1 MWATTP
7 QRLYLEVALVFQ
19 SRRCFTGEMVP
30 VMGFRSPARAVR
42 CRSISG
48 LGRCFR
54 ASYAAN
60 YFVVSS
66 GLHVLLISL
75 MKKPALEALKS
86 TQESQ
91 ESLRKT
97 DYVGKRNR
105 RAPHTETQNAAFS
118 YRRRSNRLHS
128 EPQYKQLR
136 EASLNLT
143 LRGMINTVITQAD
156 ERPRLCLIGRGERN
170 MKNKLKKTLKL

>member
-1 MWATTP
+1 MGYHPTTALSGSSP
-7 QRLYLEVALVFQ
+7 GLPKPEVLHGGVGARDGVPISG
-19 SRRCFTGEMVP
+19 SRCSVP
-30 VMGFRSPARAVR
+30 VYF
-42 CRSISG
+42 G

-66 GLHVLLISL
+66 GLRVLLISL
-75 MKKPALEALKS
+75 MKKPALEALKN

-105 RAPHTETQNAAFS
+105 RATHTETQNAAFNCLI
-118 YRRRSNRLHS
+118 YEKRSNRLHS

-170 MKNKLKKTLKL
+170 MKKKLKKKL